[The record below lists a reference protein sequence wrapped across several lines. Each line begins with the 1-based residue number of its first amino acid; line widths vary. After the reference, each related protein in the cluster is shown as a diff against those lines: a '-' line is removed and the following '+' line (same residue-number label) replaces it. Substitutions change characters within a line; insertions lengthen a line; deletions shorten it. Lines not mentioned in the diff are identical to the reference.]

1 MSKIKTIQP
10 ILLEEEIQKSYI
22 DYAMSVIVGRA
33 LPDVRDGL
41 KPVHRRLIYSMFESG
56 ILSHKPYKKSA
67 RIVGDCMGKYHPHG
81 DAALYD
87 TLVRMAQE
95 FSMRYPLI
103 DGQGNFG
110 SLDGDSPAA
119 MRYTEARLT
128 SLAEELLKEDIDKD
142 TVDWT
147 LNYDGSLK
155 EPLSLPA
162 RFPNLLANGSSGIAV
177 GMSTNIPPHNLR
189 ELIDTCI
196 YILRNPDY
204 TIDKIL
210 EIMPGPDFPTGG
222 IINGKEGIR
231 EAYETGK
238 GTIKIQSKAIVETQK
253 GKDRENLVIT
263 EIPYQI
269 NKANLVSSIA
279 DLIQNEKL
287 EGISDIRD
295 ESSREGIRIVL
306 ELKKGV
312 NAQVILN
319 YLYKH
324 TSLQTSFGIQLL
336 TLVGKQPQI
345 LPIGKLIELFL
356 NFRKEIIYRRCSF
369 DLKKAEEK
377 AHILEGFKIALDNL
391 DKVISL
397 IRASK
402 TVEEARKK
410 LQENFS
416 LTEIQANAIL
426 DLKLQKLTG
435 LEREK
440 ILEEYKNVLKLIE
453 DLKDILSSE
462 ERIKDIIEKELKE
475 IKEKYGDDRRTIIQE
490 KMEEINLEDTIA
502 EEDMVITIS
511 HKGYIKRTALTTY
524 KIQHRGGKGRIGM
537 STGQEDFLSQA
548 YVASTHDFIL
558 FFTNFGKVYWLKAYE
573 IPEVGA
579 TGKGNHIV
587 NLLNLQEGEKVVRI
601 LDIRNFEEDLSL
613 LFATKLGK
621 VKRTSLKNYSNIRKT
636 GIQAIKIE
644 EGDDLVEVRLLKKGS
659 KIFIAT
665 EAGYS
670 ICFEEKDVREMQ
682 RVAIG
687 VTGIRLRK
695 DDRVVGMEVIEENKD
710 ILTVCV
716 KGYGK
721 RTALN
726 EYRVQKRGGYGII
739 NVKITEKNGPVLGIL
754 EVSEEDEIIIVT
766 EFGKIIRLKVSQ
778 ISKYHR
784 SSQGVRLVD
793 LGAEDK
799 ITDVIKL
806 PKEEEE
812 E

>member
-10 ILLEEEIQKSYI
+10 VLLEEEIQKSYI

-56 ILSHKPYKKSA
+56 VLSHKPYKKSA

-87 TLVRMAQE
+87 TLVRMAQD

-119 MRYTEARLT
+119 MRYTEVRLT
-128 SLAEELLKEDIDKD
+128 PLAEELLKEDIDKE

-147 LNYDGSLK
+147 LNYDGTLK
-155 EPLSLPA
+155 EPLILPS

-189 ELIDTCI
+189 ELVDVCI
-196 YILRNPDY
+196 YILRNPNY
-204 TIDKIL
+204 TIEKII

-238 GTIKIQSKAIVETQK
+238 GTIKIQSKALIETQK
-253 GKDRENLVIT
+253 GKDKENLVIT

-279 DLIQNEKL
+279 ELIQNGKL
-287 EGISDIRD
+287 EGVSDIRD

-345 LPIGKLIELFL
+345 LPLGKLIELFL
-356 NFRKEIIYRRCSF
+356 NFRKEIIYRRCTF
-369 DLKKAEEK
+369 DLKKAEER

-397 IRASK
+397 IRSSK
-402 TVEEARKK
+402 TVEEARKN
-410 LQENFS
+410 LQEKFS

-524 KIQHRGGKGRIGM
+524 RIQHRGGKGRIGM

-573 IPEVGA
+573 IPEVGSA
-579 TGKGNHIV
+579 GRGNHIV

-601 LDIRNFEEDLSL
+601 LDIRNFEDDLSL
-613 LFATKLGK
+613 IFATKLGK
-621 VKRTSLKNYSNIRKT
+621 VKRTALQNYSNIRKT

-687 VTGIRLRK
+687 VTGIKLRK
-695 DDRVVGMEVIEENKD
+695 DDKVVGMEVIEENKD
-710 ILTVCV
+710 ILTVCT

-721 RTALN
+721 RTALE
-726 EYRVQKRGGYGII
+726 EYRIQKRGGFGII
-739 NVKITEKNGPVLGIL
+739 NVKVTEKNGPVLGIL

-793 LGAEDK
+793 LEAEDK

>member
-1 MSKIKTIQP
+1 MSKTKTIQP

-41 KPVHRRLIYSMFESG
+41 KPVHRRLIYSMFETG
-56 ILSHKPYKKSA
+56 VLSHKPYKKSA

-87 TLVRMAQE
+87 ALVRMAQD

-119 MRYTEARLT
+119 MRYTEVRLT
-128 SLAEELLKEDIDKD
+128 PLAEELLKEDIDKD
-142 TVDWT
+142 TVEWT
-147 LNYDGSLK
+147 PNYDGSLK
-155 EPLSLPA
+155 EPLVLPSK
-162 RFPNLLANGSSGIAV
+162 FPNLLANGTSGIAV

-189 ELIDTCI
+189 ELVDVCI
-196 YILRNPDY
+196 YILKNPDY
-204 TIDKIL
+204 SVEKIL

-222 IINGKEGIR
+222 IINGREGIK
-231 EAYETGK
+231 EAYSTGK
-238 GTIKIQSKAIVETQK
+238 GTIKILSKAVVEVQK
-253 GKDRENLVIT
+253 GKEKENLVIT

-269 NKANLVSSIA
+269 NKAALVSSIA
-279 DLIQNEKL
+279 EHIQNGKL
-287 EGISDIRD
+287 EGVSDIRD

-306 ELKKGV
+306 ELKRGA
-312 NAQVILN
+312 NSQVVLN

-324 TSLQTSFGIQLL
+324 TSLQTSFGIQFLA
-336 TLVGKQPQI
+336 LVGKKPQI

-356 NFRKEIIYRRCSF
+356 DFRREIIYKRCLF

-391 DKVISL
+391 DKVIAL
-397 IRASK
+397 IRSSK
-402 TVEEARKK
+402 SVEEARKNLCEK
-410 LQENFS
+410 FS
-416 LTEIQANAIL
+416 FTEIQANAIL
-426 DLKLQKLTG
+426 DLKLQKLTAM
-435 LEREK
+435 EREK
-440 ILEEYKNVLKLIE
+440 IIEDYKNILKLIE
-453 DLKDILSSE
+453 DLKNILSSE
-462 ERIKDIIEKELKE
+462 KRIKGIIEKELLE
-475 IKEKYGDDRRTIIQE
+475 IKEKFGDERRTIIQE

-511 HKGYIKRTALTTY
+511 HKGYIKRTPLTTY
-524 KIQHRGGKGRIGM
+524 RIQHRGGKGRIGM

-548 YVASTHDFIL
+548 YVASTHDYIL

-573 IPEVGA
+573 IPEVGSA
-579 TGKGNHIV
+579 GRGNHIV
-587 NLLNLQEGEKVVRI
+587 NLLNLQEGEKVVGI
-601 LDIRNFEEDLSL
+601 LDIRNFDEDLSI
-613 LFATKLGK
+613 LFATKNGK
-621 VKRTSLKNYSNIRKT
+621 VKRTPLKDYANIRKT

-659 KIFIAT
+659 KIFMAT
-665 EAGYS
+665 EKGYS

-682 RVAIG
+682 RVAMG
-687 VTGIRLRK
+687 VTGIKLRK

-710 ILTVCV
+710 ILTVCI

-726 EYRVQKRGGYGII
+726 EYRVQKRGGFGII
-739 NVKITEKNGPVLGIL
+739 NIKVTEKNGPVLGTL

-778 ISKYHR
+778 ISRYHR

-793 LGAEDK
+793 LEKDDR
-799 ITDVIKL
+799 ITDVSKL
-806 PKEEEE
+806 PQEEEE

>member
-10 ILLEEEIQKSYI
+10 VLLEEEIQKSYI

-56 ILSHKPYKKSA
+56 VLSHKPYKKSA

-87 TLVRMAQE
+87 TLVRMAQD

-119 MRYTEARLT
+119 MRYTEVRLT
-128 SLAEELLKEDIDKD
+128 PLAEELLKEDIDKE

-147 LNYDGSLK
+147 LNYDGTLK
-155 EPLSLPA
+155 EPLILPS

-189 ELIDTCI
+189 ELVDVCI
-196 YILRNPDY
+196 YILRNPNY
-204 TIDKIL
+204 TIEKII

-238 GTIKIQSKAIVETQK
+238 GTIKIQSKALIETQK
-253 GKDRENLVIT
+253 GKDKENLVIT

-279 DLIQNEKL
+279 ELIQNEKL
-287 EGISDIRD
+287 EGVSDIRD

-345 LPIGKLIELFL
+345 LPLGKLIELFL
-356 NFRKEIIYRRCSF
+356 NFRKEIIYRRCTF
-369 DLKKAEEK
+369 DLKKAEER

-397 IRASK
+397 IRSSK
-402 TVEEARKK
+402 TVEEARKN
-410 LQENFS
+410 LQEKFS

-524 KIQHRGGKGRIGM
+524 RIQHRGGKGRIGM

-573 IPEVGA
+573 IPEVGSA
-579 TGKGNHIV
+579 GRGNHIV

-601 LDIRNFEEDLSL
+601 LDIRNFEDDLSL
-613 LFATKLGK
+613 IFATKLGK
-621 VKRTSLKNYSNIRKT
+621 VKRTALQNYSNIRKT

-687 VTGIRLRK
+687 VTGIKLRK
-695 DDRVVGMEVIEENKD
+695 DDKVVGMEVIEENKD
-710 ILTVCV
+710 ILTVCT

-721 RTALN
+721 RTALE
-726 EYRVQKRGGYGII
+726 EYRIQKRGGFGII
-739 NVKITEKNGPVLGIL
+739 NVKVTEKNGPVLGIL

-793 LGAEDK
+793 LEAEDK

>member
-1 MSKIKTIQP
+1 MSKTKTIQP
-10 ILLEEEIQKSYI
+10 VLLEEEIQKSYI

-56 ILSHKPYKKSA
+56 VLSHKPYKKSA
-67 RIVGDCMGKYHPHG
+67 RIVGDCMGKFHPHG
-81 DAALYD
+81 DTALYD
-87 TLVRMAQE
+87 TLVRMAQD
-95 FSMRYPLI
+95 FSLRYPLI

-119 MRYTEARLT
+119 MRYTEVRLT
-128 SLAEELLKEDIDKD
+128 ALAEELLKEDIDKE
-142 TVDWT
+142 TVDWA
-147 LNYDGSLK
+147 LNYDGSMK
-155 EPLSLPA
+155 EPVILPA
-162 RFPNLLANGSSGIAV
+162 RFPNLLANGTSGIAV
-177 GMSTNIPPHNLR
+177 GMATNIPPHNLR
-189 ELIDTCI
+189 ELVDVCI
-196 YILRNPDY
+196 YILKNPEY
-204 TIDKIL
+204 KLEKIL

-231 EAYETGK
+231 EAYTTGK
-238 GTIKIQSKAIVETQK
+238 GTIKIQSKATVEVQK
-253 GKDRENLVIT
+253 GKEKESLVIT

-279 DLIQNEKL
+279 DLIQSEKL

-324 TSLQTSFGIQLL
+324 TSLQISFGIQFL
-336 TLVGKQPQI
+336 TLVGRKPQV

-356 NFRKEIIYRRCSF
+356 NFRKEIIYKRCTY
-369 DLKKAEEK
+369 DLRKAEEK
-377 AHILEGFKIALDNL
+377 AHILEGFKVALDNL
-391 DKVISL
+391 DEVIAT
-397 IRASK
+397 IKASG
-402 TVEEARKK
+402 TVDEARKN
-410 LQENFS
+410 LQEKFS

-435 LEREK
+435 MEREK
-440 ILEEYKNVLKLIE
+440 ILEEYKNILKTIE
-453 DLKDILSSE
+453 DLKDILSSDV
-462 ERIKDIIEKELKE
+462 RIKKIIEEELLR

-524 KIQHRGGKGRIGM
+524 RIQHRGGKGRIGM
-537 STGQEDFLSQA
+537 STGQDDFLSQA

-558 FFTNFGKVYWLKAYE
+558 FFTNFGRVYWLKAYE
-573 IPEVGA
+573 IPEVGSA
-579 TGKGNHIV
+579 GKGSHIV
-587 NLLNLQEGEKVVRI
+587 NLLNLGDGEKVVRV
-601 LDIRNFEEDLSL
+601 LDIRNFDEDVSL
-613 LFATKLGK
+613 IFCTKKGK
-621 VKRTSLKNYSNIRKT
+621 VKRTALKHYSNIRKT

-644 EGDDLVEVRLLKKGS
+644 EGDGLVEVQILRKGA

-665 EAGYS
+665 ENGFS
-670 ICFEEKDVREMQ
+670 IYFEEKEIREMQ

-687 VTGIRLRK
+687 VTGIKLRK
-695 DDRVVGMEVIEENKD
+695 DDRVVGMEVVEEKKD
-710 ILTVCV
+710 ILTVCQ

-721 RTALN
+721 RTDIN
-726 EYRVQKRGGYGII
+726 EYRVQKRGGFGVI
-739 NVKITEKNGPVLGIL
+739 NVKITQKNGPVLGIL
-754 EVSEEDEIIIVT
+754 EVSPEDEIMIVT

-778 ISKYHR
+778 ISRYHR

-793 LGAEDK
+793 LEQGDK
-799 ITDVIKL
+799 ITDAIKL
-806 PKEEEE
+806 PQEEEE
-812 E
+812 

>member
-33 LPDVRDGL
+33 LPDIRDGL

-56 ILSHKPYKKSA
+56 VLSHKPYKKSA

-81 DAALYD
+81 DAALYEA
-87 TLVRMAQE
+87 LVRMAQD

-119 MRYTEARLT
+119 MRYTEVRLT
-128 SLAEELLKEDIDKD
+128 PLAEELLKEDIEKD

-155 EPLSLPA
+155 EPLVLPS
-162 RFPNLLANGSSGIAV
+162 RFPNLLANGTSGIAV
-177 GMSTNIPPHNLR
+177 GMATNIPPHNLR
-189 ELIDTCI
+189 ELVDACI
-196 YILRNPDY
+196 YILKNPNY
-204 TIDKIL
+204 KVEKIL

-222 IINGKEGIR
+222 IINGKEGIK

-238 GTIKIQSKAIVETQK
+238 GTIKIQSKAVIEVQK
-253 GKDRENLVIT
+253 GKERENLVIT

-269 NKANLVSSIA
+269 NKAKLVSSIA
-279 DLIQNEKL
+279 ELIQNEKL

-312 NAQVILN
+312 NAQIVLN

-324 TSLQTSFGIQLL
+324 TSLQDSFGIQFL
-336 TLVGKQPQI
+336 TLVGKQPQV
-345 LPIGKLIELFL
+345 LPVGKLIELFL
-356 NFRKEIIYRRCSF
+356 DFRKEIIYRRCVF
-369 DLKKAEEK
+369 DLRKAEEK

-402 TVEEARKK
+402 TVEEARKNLMK
-410 LQENFS
+410 NFS
-416 LTEIQANAIL
+416 FTEIQANAIL

-435 LEREK
+435 MEREK
-440 ILEEYKNVLKLIE
+440 ILEEYKNILKVIE

-462 ERIKDIIEKELKE
+462 KRIKKIIEDELLK
-475 IKEKYGDDRRTIIQE
+475 IKEKYGDERRTQIQE

-524 KIQHRGGKGRIGM
+524 RIQHRGGKGRIGM

-573 IPEVGA
+573 IPEVGSA
-579 TGKGNHIV
+579 GRGNHIV
-587 NLLNLQEGEKVVRI
+587 NLLNLQEGEKVVRV
-601 LDIRNFEEDLSL
+601 LDINNFEEDISL
-613 LFATKLGK
+613 LFGTEKGK
-621 VKRTSLKNYSNIRKT
+621 VKRTALKNYSNIRKT
-636 GIQAIKIE
+636 GIQAIKID
-644 EGDDLVEVRLLKKGS
+644 EGDGLVEVRLLKKGS

-665 EAGYS
+665 ENGYS
-670 ICFEEKDVREMQ
+670 ICFDEKQVREMQ

-687 VTGIRLRK
+687 VTGIKLRK
-695 DDRVVGMEVIEENKD
+695 GDKLVGMEVIEENKD
-710 ILTVCV
+710 ILTVCQ

-721 RTALN
+721 RTSLK
-726 EYRVQKRGGYGII
+726 EYRIQNRGGFGII

-754 EVSEEDEIIIVT
+754 EVSSDDEIIIVT

-793 LGAEDK
+793 LEGEDK

-806 PKEEEE
+806 PQEEEE
-812 E
+812 

>member
-10 ILLEEEIQKSYI
+10 VLLEEEIQKSYI

-56 ILSHKPYKKSA
+56 VLSHKPYKKSA

-87 TLVRMAQE
+87 TLVRMAQD

-119 MRYTEARLT
+119 MRYTEVRLT
-128 SLAEELLKEDIDKD
+128 PLAEELLKEDIDKE

-147 LNYDGSLK
+147 LNYDGTLK
-155 EPLSLPA
+155 EPLILPS

-189 ELIDTCI
+189 ELVDVCI
-196 YILRNPDY
+196 YILRNPNY
-204 TIDKIL
+204 TIEKII

-238 GTIKIQSKAIVETQK
+238 GTIKIQSKALIETQK
-253 GKDRENLVIT
+253 GKERENLVIT

-279 DLIQNEKL
+279 ELIQNEKL
-287 EGISDIRD
+287 EGVSDIRD

-345 LPIGKLIELFL
+345 LPLGKLIELFL
-356 NFRKEIIYRRCSF
+356 NFRKEIIYRRCTF
-369 DLKKAEEK
+369 DLKKAEER

-397 IRASK
+397 IRSSK
-402 TVEEARKK
+402 TVEEARKN
-410 LQENFS
+410 LQEKFS

-524 KIQHRGGKGRIGM
+524 RIQHRGGKGRIGM

-573 IPEVGA
+573 IPEVGSA
-579 TGKGNHIV
+579 GRGNHIV

-601 LDIRNFEEDLSL
+601 LDIRNFEDDLSL
-613 LFATKLGK
+613 IFATKLGK
-621 VKRTSLKNYSNIRKT
+621 VKRTALQNYSNIRKT

-687 VTGIRLRK
+687 VTGIKLRK
-695 DDRVVGMEVIEENKD
+695 DDKVVGMEVIEENKD
-710 ILTVCV
+710 ILTVCT

-721 RTALN
+721 RTALE
-726 EYRVQKRGGYGII
+726 EYRIQKRGGFGII
-739 NVKITEKNGPVLGIL
+739 NVKVTEKNGPVLGIL

-793 LGAEDK
+793 LEAEDK

>member
-1 MSKIKTIQP
+1 MSKTKTIQP

-56 ILSHKPYKKSA
+56 VLSHKPYKKSA
-67 RIVGDCMGKYHPHG
+67 RIVGDCMGKFHPHG
-81 DAALYD
+81 DTALYD
-87 TLVRMAQE
+87 TLVRMAQD
-95 FSMRYPLI
+95 FSLRYPLI
-103 DGQGNFG
+103 NGQGNFG

-119 MRYTEARLT
+119 MRYTEVRLT
-128 SLAEELLKEDIDKD
+128 ALAEELLKEDIDKE
-142 TVDWT
+142 TVDWV
-147 LNYDGSLK
+147 LNYDGSMK
-155 EPLSLPA
+155 EPVILPA
-162 RFPNLLANGSSGIAV
+162 KFPNLLANGTSGIAV
-177 GMSTNIPPHNLR
+177 GMATNIPPHNLK
-189 ELIDTCI
+189 ELVDVCI
-196 YILRNPDY
+196 YILKNPEY
-204 TIDKIL
+204 KLEKIL

-238 GTIKIQSKAIVETQK
+238 GTIKIQSKATVEVQK
-253 GKDRENLVIT
+253 GKEKENLVIT

-269 NKANLVSSIA
+269 NKANLVASIA
-279 DLIQNEKL
+279 NLIQNEKL

-306 ELKKGV
+306 ELKKDV

-324 TSLQTSFGIQLL
+324 TSLQTSFGIQFL
-336 TLVGKQPQI
+336 TLVGKKPQV

-356 NFRKEIIYRRCSF
+356 NFRKEIIYKRCTY
-369 DLKKAEEK
+369 DLKKAEER

-391 DKVISL
+391 DKVIAT
-397 IRASK
+397 IKASG
-402 TVEEARKK
+402 TVEEARKN
-410 LQENFS
+410 LQEKFS

-440 ILEEYKNVLKLIE
+440 ILEEYKNILKVIE
-453 DLKDILSSE
+453 DLKDILSSDV
-462 ERIKDIIEKELKE
+462 RIKKIIEEELLS

-573 IPEVGA
+573 IPEVGSA
-579 TGKGNHIV
+579 GKGSHIV
-587 NLLNLQEGEKVVRI
+587 NLLNLGDGEKVVRV
-601 LDIRNFEEDLSL
+601 LEIRNFDEDVSL
-613 LFATKLGK
+613 LFCTKLGK
-621 VKRTSLKNYSNIRKT
+621 VKRTALKNYSNIRKT

-644 EGDDLVEVRLLKKGS
+644 EGDGLVEVQILRKGA

-665 EAGYS
+665 ENGFS
-670 ICFEEKDVREMQ
+670 IYFEEKEIREMQ

-687 VTGIRLRK
+687 VTGIKLRK
-695 DDRVVGMEVIEENKD
+695 DDKVVGMAVVEEKKD
-710 ILTVCV
+710 ILTICQ

-721 RTALN
+721 RTDIN
-726 EYRVQKRGGYGII
+726 EYRVQKRGGFGVI
-739 NVKITEKNGPVLGIL
+739 NVKVTQKNGPVLGIL
-754 EVSEEDEIIIVT
+754 EVSPEDEVMIVT

-793 LGAEDK
+793 LEQEDR
-799 ITDVIKL
+799 ITDAIKL

-812 E
+812 

>member
-1 MSKIKTIQP
+1 MSKTRTIQP

-56 ILSHKPYKKSA
+56 VLSHKPYKKSA
-67 RIVGDCMGKYHPHG
+67 RIVGDCMGKFHPHG
-81 DAALYD
+81 DTALYD
-87 TLVRMAQE
+87 TLVRMAQD
-95 FSMRYPLI
+95 FSLRYPLI

-119 MRYTEARLT
+119 MRYTEVRLT
-128 SLAEELLKEDIDKD
+128 ALAEELLKEDIDKE
-142 TVDWT
+142 TVDWV
-147 LNYDGSLK
+147 LNYDGSMK
-155 EPLSLPA
+155 EPVILPA
-162 RFPNLLANGSSGIAV
+162 KFPNLLANGTSGIAV
-177 GMSTNIPPHNLR
+177 GMATNIPPHNLK
-189 ELIDTCI
+189 ELVDACI
-196 YILRNPDY
+196 YILKNPDY
-204 TIDKIL
+204 KIEDIL
-210 EIMPGPDFPTGG
+210 EILPGPDFPTGG

-238 GTIKIQSKAIVETQK
+238 GTIKIQSKATVEVQK
-253 GKDRENLVIT
+253 GKEKENLVIT

-269 NKANLVSSIA
+269 NKANLVASIA

-319 YLYKH
+319 YLYRH
-324 TSLQTSFGIQLL
+324 TSLQTSFGIQFL
-336 TLVGKQPQI
+336 TLVGRKPQV

-356 NFRKEIIYRRCSF
+356 NFRKEIIYKRCTY

-377 AHILEGFKIALDNL
+377 AHILEGFKIALENL
-391 DKVISL
+391 DKVIATIKASL
-397 IRASK
+397 
-402 TVEEARKK
+402 TVDQARKS
-410 LQENFS
+410 LQEKFS

-440 ILEEYKNVLKLIE
+440 ILEEYKNILKTIE

-462 ERIKDIIEKELKE
+462 VKIKKIIEEELLS
-475 IKEKYGDDRRTIIQE
+475 IKEKYGDDRRTVIQE

-524 KIQHRGGKGRIGM
+524 RIQHRGGKGRIGM

-573 IPEVGA
+573 IPEVGSA
-579 TGKGNHIV
+579 GKGNHIV
-587 NLLNLQEGEKVVRI
+587 NLLNLGDGEKVVRVLEI
-601 LDIRNFEEDLSL
+601 KNFDEDVSL
-613 LFATKLGK
+613 LFCTRLGK
-621 VKRTSLKNYSNIRKT
+621 VKRTALKNYSNIRKT

-644 EGDDLVEVRLLKKGS
+644 EGDGLVEVQILRKGA

-665 EAGYS
+665 ENGFS
-670 ICFEEKDVREMQ
+670 ICFEEKEIREMQ

-687 VTGIRLRK
+687 VTGIKLRK
-695 DDRVVGMEVIEENKD
+695 EDKVVGMAVVEEKKD
-710 ILTVCV
+710 ILTICQ

-721 RTALN
+721 RTDIN
-726 EYRVQKRGGYGII
+726 EYRVQKRGGFGVI
-739 NVKITEKNGPVLGIL
+739 NVKVTQKNGPVLGIL
-754 EVSEEDEIIIVT
+754 EVSPEDEVMIVT

-793 LGAEDK
+793 LEQEDK
-799 ITDVIKL
+799 ITDAIKL
-806 PKEEEE
+806 PQEEEE
-812 E
+812 

>member
-1 MSKIKTIQP
+1 MSKTKTIQP
-10 ILLEEEIQKSYI
+10 VLLEEEIQKSYI

-41 KPVHRRLIYSMFESG
+41 KPVHRRLIYSMFDSG
-56 ILSHKPYKKSA
+56 VLSHKPYKKSA
-67 RIVGDCMGKYHPHG
+67 RIVGDCMGKFHPHG
-81 DAALYD
+81 DTALYD
-87 TLVRMAQE
+87 TLVRMAQD
-95 FSMRYPLI
+95 FSLRYPLI

-119 MRYTEARLT
+119 MRYTEVRLT
-128 SLAEELLKEDIDKD
+128 ALAEELLKEDIDKE
-142 TVDWT
+142 TVDWV
-147 LNYDGSLK
+147 LNYDGSMK
-155 EPLSLPA
+155 EPIILPA
-162 RFPNLLANGSSGIAV
+162 RFPNLLANGTSGIAV
-177 GMSTNIPPHNLR
+177 GMATNIPPHNLR
-189 ELIDTCI
+189 ELVDVCI
-196 YILRNPDY
+196 YILKNPEY
-204 TIDKIL
+204 KLEKIL

-222 IINGKEGIR
+222 IINGKEGIK
-231 EAYETGK
+231 EAYTTGK
-238 GTIKIQSKAIVETQK
+238 GTIKIQSKATVEVLK
-253 GKDRENLVIT
+253 GKDKESLVIT

-279 DLIQNEKL
+279 DLIQNGRL

-306 ELKKGV
+306 ELKKGA

-324 TSLQTSFGIQLL
+324 TSLQTSFGIQFL
-336 TLVGKQPQI
+336 TLVGKQPQV

-356 NFRKEIIYRRCSF
+356 NFRKEIIYKRCTY

-377 AHILEGFKIALDNL
+377 AHILEGFKVALDNL
-391 DKVISL
+391 DKVIAT
-397 IRASK
+397 IKASK
-402 TVEEARKK
+402 TVDEARKN
-410 LQENFS
+410 LQEKFS

-435 LEREK
+435 MEREK
-440 ILEEYKNVLKLIE
+440 ILEEYKNILKTIE
-453 DLKDILSSE
+453 DLKDILSSDV
-462 ERIKDIIEKELKE
+462 RIKKIIEEELLS

-524 KIQHRGGKGRIGM
+524 RIQHRGGKGRIGM
-537 STGQEDFLSQA
+537 STGQDDFLSQA

-558 FFTNFGKVYWLKAYE
+558 FFTNFGRVYWLKAYE
-573 IPEVGA
+573 IPEVGSA
-579 TGKGNHIV
+579 GKGSHIV
-587 NLLNLQEGEKVVRI
+587 NLLNLGDGEKVVRV
-601 LDIRNFEEDLSL
+601 LDIRNFDEDVSL
-613 LFATKLGK
+613 IFCTKKGK
-621 VKRTSLKNYSNIRKT
+621 VKRTALKHYSNIRKT

-644 EGDDLVEVRLLKKGS
+644 EGDGLVEVQILRKGA

-665 EAGYS
+665 ENGFS
-670 ICFEEKDVREMQ
+670 IYFEEKEIREMQ

-687 VTGIRLRK
+687 VTGIKLRK
-695 DDRVVGMEVIEENKD
+695 DDRVVGMEVVEEKKD
-710 ILTVCV
+710 ILTVCN

-721 RTALN
+721 RTDIN
-726 EYRVQKRGGYGII
+726 EYRVQKRGGFGVI
-739 NVKITEKNGPVLGIL
+739 NVKITQKNGSVLGIL
-754 EVSEEDEIIIVT
+754 EVSPEDEIMIVT

-778 ISKYHR
+778 ISRYHR

-793 LGAEDK
+793 LEPEDK
-799 ITDVIKL
+799 ITDAIKL
-806 PKEEEE
+806 PQEEEE
-812 E
+812 